1 MAQNQVED
9 QQQQIQNIEDTKLV
23 DNLSQEQL
31 EELREAFDL
40 FDKDGSKSIS
50 KDELRHVF
58 KAMGQDYSD
67 EELTKMVK
75 GADRDGNAEISF
87 FEFCVLMAGNI
98 KQPEKKDEY
107 AEAFKVFDR
116 LANGTVDTVELV
128 QAMTNVGRQRE
139 EECGED
145 TQSAEQIKNR
155 TQDIIQFLEGE

>member
-1 MAQNQVED
+1 MAQD
-9 QQQQIQNIEDTKLV
+9 QEVQSQQDLQNIEDTKLV
-23 DNLSQEQL
+23 ENLGQEQL
-31 EELREAFDL
+31 DELREAFDL

-128 QAMTNVGRQRE
+128 QAMTNVGSQRV

-145 TQSAEQIKNR
+145 AQKA
-155 TQDIIQFLEGE
+155 

>member
-1 MAQNQVED
+1 MG
-9 QQQQIQNIEDTKLV
+9 
-23 DNLSQEQL
+23 QEQL

-50 KDELRHVF
+50 KAELRNVF
-58 KAMGQDYSD
+58 KAMGQEYTD
-67 EELTKMVK
+67 EELTNMVK

-128 QAMTNVGRQRE
+128 QAMNNVGSQRV
-139 EECGED
+139 EECGDD
-145 TQSAEQIKNR
+145 TQRAEEQKQR
-155 TQDIIQFLEGE
+155 T

>member
-1 MAQNQVED
+1 MAQD
-9 QQQQIQNIEDTKLV
+9 QQDQQEPDLQNIEDTKLV
-23 DNLSQEQL
+23 ENLGQEQID
-31 EELREAFDL
+31 ELREAFDL

-67 EELTKMVK
+67 EELTRMVK

-128 QAMTNVGRQRE
+128 QAMTNVGSQRV

-145 TQSAEQIKNR
+145 AQKA
-155 TQDIIQFLEGE
+155 

>member
-1 MAQNQVED
+1 MAQD
-9 QQQQIQNIEDTKLV
+9 QEVQSQQALQNIEDTKLV
-23 DNLSQEQL
+23 ENLGQEQL
-31 EELREAFDL
+31 DELREAFDL

-128 QAMTNVGRQRE
+128 QAMTNVGSQRV

-145 TQSAEQIKNR
+145 AQKA
-155 TQDIIQFLEGE
+155 